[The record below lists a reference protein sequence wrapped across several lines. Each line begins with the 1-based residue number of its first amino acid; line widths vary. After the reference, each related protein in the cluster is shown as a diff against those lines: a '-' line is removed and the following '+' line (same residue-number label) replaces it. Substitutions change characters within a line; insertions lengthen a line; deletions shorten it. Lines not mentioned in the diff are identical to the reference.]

1 MTTTLFDFLKNFNP
15 EAYEITLQ
23 IDDEITTSP
32 ASIKTYSTTF
42 LECIVDDMLLKSGNK
57 NINPY
62 ANFTPKVK
70 KLSMFG
76 VIKYSFETQLINAY
90 KLRNTAHYSLKKTA
104 EEDKRIALELYE
116 KLFHIAWRYFN
127 EFGGNEYAY
136 LGKPKFVPPFREND
150 EKELVEVPNIERME
164 KIFDHCIICGRK
176 NNSHY
181 HNLCSDCNNKIE
193 QVEDVINL
201 KNHFEGRFT
210 KRHIVDLGYSK
221 PYSDALVRELL
232 NENLIL
238 KVDKSYEFNDEYFG
252 DYLDEIEMYGEIELV
267 LSEFASGK
275 LTLRD
280 IKSSEY
286 FLKGKEGIKPFTQV
300 YKIVSDAIFKE
311 FISQLALGIDIGDI
325 MENTTIEENEI
336 ALWYNNQLNLLERGI
351 KKEEFINY
359 NKILISSYLK
369 LRRCGKTPQE
379 INDHLHLPDDIVN
392 FWLTT
397 HVKELDCFKYKL
409 DDILID
415 LILKAISENKTRPE
429 ILDDLK
435 ITKEEFKRLCDSY
448 DEFRKIYLRDY
459 IQKRREKFLYYL
471 NENNLTKSIE
481 NAYLNKEELDTW
493 LREGEKD
500 FELNH
505 DTELAEFYKKT
516 TEKLMAQYVKY
527 RSMALSKKEVALKID
542 KSPKTID
549 SWMRRDDHEIFI
561 KFQNDCNSI
570 TVDIIIN
577 GIKKGLTLKQAASL
591 GDMSL
596 NNLKKLIKQ
605 GEEGDEKYLRLY
617 EVYQNRYIPDQLEVF
632 LNKIKSSKYKKALKS
647 AHLSED
653 ELNKFYVMGLKRIVP
668 FNKFSDEYFEFKL
681 KNYAKEIIQKGKT
694 PQRAGRNVNFID
706 EDFKY
711 RGDEIENTIVEKQLQ
726 IILPLVREGYHLKYV
741 AGKINVDIEL
751 LFDWYCRGY
760 NGDEKFKQF
769 SECYWENR
777 LKPSVDDFQALF
789 DKGISENFL
798 LKYIMRKPVKP
809 EYQFWKKLGL
819 FEINKEN
826 FLLSDEEQF
835 EIYEKEVIGVREN
848 IEDMLELSEK
858 ESGLKVPIDEI
869 MDDIDD
875 ADLKRHIKSFLNKEA
890 DEND

>member
-858 ESGLKVPIDEI
+858 ESELKVPIDEI